1 VLAKLFSYLPQEKNM
16 TRAFMSFGI
25 SALLLFVSLINI
37 FSIITNPAS
46 FVCIFTMAIIA
57 ALVGLAQWNGPQA
70 YMNKIFEKQN
80 IIKTGVLFGSMFCA
94 LWFSLITPSYLLSL
108 FFCVMELNAIL
119 LYFCNTFPIGKGS
132 IRQAKEQA
140 ASAALKA
147 QVKSMF

>member
-1 VLAKLFSYLPQEKNM
+1 M